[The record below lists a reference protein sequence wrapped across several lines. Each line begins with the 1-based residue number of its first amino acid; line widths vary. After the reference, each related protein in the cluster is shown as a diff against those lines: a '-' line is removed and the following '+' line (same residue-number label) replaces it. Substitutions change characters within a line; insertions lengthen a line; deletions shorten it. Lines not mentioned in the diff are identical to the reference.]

1 MRPDKV
7 IANDLLRDARLGQ
20 VSASGSGREMSREE
34 LADAV
39 NRWVY
44 DNLREGIACTALS
57 IGVLE
62 RGQTRWPRKSV
73 RKGLCG
79 VFGRSETELG
89 LYRNRDLTVRESGS
103 SQTATDLVRSEAGSG
118 GDEVVE
124 AVNPDRVEP
133 APPVTVGQIDRAF
146 KDLGLRLRQCRI
158 EADLSQQQVA
168 DATKYSRSTVANVET
183 GRQNITRDFWNR
195 ADQALAA
202 EGSLVV
208 EFDHLCDL
216 KRRLRIRQ
224 LEERTSAAEVHDAMP
239 PPEPVMVSD
248 SFSLMVSATPMGGVR
263 VVIETGPSGLVGS
276 HAAWEAGDARV
287 LSIDQARRDRIRR
300 LP

>member
-7 IANDLLRDARLGQ
+7 IANDLLRDARLGLI
-20 VSASGSGREMSREE
+20 SPSGSGRELSREE

-44 DNLREGIACTALS
+44 DNLREEISCTALS

-89 LYRNRDLTVRESGS
+89 LYSNRDLRVRESGS
-103 SQTATDLVRSEAGSG
+103 SQPATDLVISDAPGGS
-118 GDEVVE
+118 EVVE
-124 AVNPDRVEP
+124 AANPHRVES
-133 APPVTVGQIDRAF
+133 APPVTAGHIDRAF
-146 KDLGLRLRQCRI
+146 KELGLRLRQWRI

-168 DATKYSRSTVANVET
+168 NATKYSRSTVANVET
-183 GRQNITRDFWNR
+183 GRQNITRDFWDR

-202 EGSLVV
+202 EGSLVA
-208 EFDHLCDL
+208 EFDHICEL
-216 KRRLRIRQ
+216 KRRLRIKQ
-224 LEERTSAAEVHDAMP
+224 IEERARVAGPHDGIQLT
-239 PPEPVMVSD
+239 EPVMVSG

-263 VVIETGPSGLVGS
+263 VVIETGPSGLAGS
-276 HAAWEAGDARV
+276 HSAWEPGDANV
-287 LSIDQARRDRIRR
+287 LSFDQARRDRIRR